1 LKSTVFEALLAGTL
15 LYGAI
20 NLIVLFFS
28 RALEHKTKLPGLM
41 GAQK

>member
-1 LKSTVFEALLAGTL
+1 V
-15 LYGAI
+15 I

-28 RALEHKTKLPGLM
+28 RALERSTKLPGLL